1 MWAIKKN
8 VFMIGKDTT
17 HDFIIA
23 LIIII
28 ERIDLLSVIL
38 EKLSNLSFGINW
50 ALFGKKL
57 IVYLLCVN

>member
-1 MWAIKKN
+1 
-8 VFMIGKDTT
+8 MIGKYTT

-38 EKLSNLSFGINW
+38 EKLSNLISGINW